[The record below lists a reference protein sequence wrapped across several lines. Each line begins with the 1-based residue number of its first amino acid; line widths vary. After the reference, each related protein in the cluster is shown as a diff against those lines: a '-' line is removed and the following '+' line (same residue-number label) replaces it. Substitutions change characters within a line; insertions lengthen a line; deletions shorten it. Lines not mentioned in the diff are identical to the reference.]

1 MFSDLSGMNAKGNSD
16 ELLMCVSVYRL
27 GYKVGNSIQFNLYR
41 HMVKKIH
48 QAPVV
53 QRADN
58 FIHWVGR

>member
-1 MFSDLSGMNAKGNSD
+1 MNAKGNSD